1 MFVRMMSAV
10 TALALAAGCAKQATT
25 AKVEAAPTPAPETPA
40 LQTTLEEVGLS
51 SRALDRTANPCDD
64 FYQFACGG
72 WLEETPIPDDKAK
85 WSRSFSVIDRRNE
98 ETLHEIL
105 EGARTNPGDDPV
117 LQKIGAYYGAC
128 MDEAGI
134 EAAGLKPIQPLLDV
148 AASVKDVK
156 TLANALSELHRN
168 SIWALFDFS
177 SGQDFKEA
185 TQVIAYLDQNGLGLP
200 DRDYYLRDD
209 EKSVKLRADYLSYV
223 ENMLVLSGTPAKTAK
238 TQAKDILALET
249 EIAKVS
255 KTRVERR
262 DPYSLYNKIDRAGVE
277 TTAPLFP
284 WNSYFAS
291 LGQPDVKDI
300 VVTSIPFFEGV
311 NTLVTKVPPKT
322 WQAYLRWNVLRS
334 TQAMLPKAFVD
345 EGFKM
350 SQAITGQKTIEER
363 WKRCIKA
370 TDAGL
375 GELLAQPYVKARF
388 AGSSKDATEK
398 MIDEIR
404 AAFEKQL
411 EGYTWMDAPTRELAK
426 EKLHAVV
433 FHIGYPDKWQEYNF
447 DVGSAYAANVLASRR
462 FETQRD
468 FNKIGKPLDRG
479 EWGMTP
485 PTVNAYYSPLK
496 NEMVFPAGILQP
508 PFFDIKAGVAV
519 NMGGMGMVVGHEL
532 THGFDD
538 KGSQFAADGN
548 LKNWWDPEVAA
559 SFKEKTE
566 CVAEQY
572 SNYEAVPGLKLN
584 GQLTLGENIADLG
597 GVKLAFDAY
606 REMRKNAD
614 ARVIA
619 GGFSEDQQFFLAVGQ
634 AWCTNVR
641 EETARMYVQVDP
653 HSPPKWRVNG
663 SLSNVPAFSEA
674 FACETGTPMRPA
686 NACSV
691 W

>member
-1 MFVRMMSAV
+1 MFARLMCAAAALVVAV
-10 TALALAAGCAKQATT
+10 GCAKKATT
-25 AKVEAAPTPAPETPA
+25 PSIETPAAPGPETPA
-40 LQTTLEEVGLS
+40 VQTTLEAVGLS
-51 SRALDRTANPCDD
+51 ASALDRTADPCSD

-72 WLEETPIPDDKAK
+72 WLDSTPIPDDKAK
-85 WSRSFSVIDRRNE
+85 WSRSFSEIDRRNE

-105 EGARTNPGDDPV
+105 DAAKDNPGDDPV
-117 LQKIGAYYGAC
+117 LRKIGAYYGAC

-134 EAAGLKPIQPLLDV
+134 EAEGLKPIQPLLDV
-148 AASVKDVK
+148 AGSVKDAQ
-156 TLANALSELHRN
+156 TLASALSELHRN
-168 SIWALFDFS
+168 RVWALFDFS

-200 DRDYYLRDD
+200 DRDYYLNDD
-209 EKSVKLRADYLSYV
+209 EKSAKLRADYVAYV
-223 ENMLVLSGTPAKTAK
+223 ENMLVLSGTPRKTAK
-238 TQAKDILALET
+238 AQANDILALET
-249 EIAKVS
+249 DIAKIS

-262 DPYSLYNKIDRAGVE
+262 DPYGLYNKIDRVGVLE
-277 TTAPLFP
+277 TAPLFP
-284 WNSYFAS
+284 WDDYFRS
-291 LGQPDVKDI
+291 LGQSDVDDI
-300 VVTSIPFFEGV
+300 VVTSVPFFEGV
-311 NTLVTKVPPKT
+311 NALVASVTPKT
-322 WQAYLRWNVLRS
+322 WQAYLRWTVLRS

-350 SQAITGQKTIEER
+350 AQAITGQKTLEER

-370 TDAGL
+370 TDAAL
-375 GELLAQPYVKARF
+375 GELLAQPYVEARF
-388 AGSSKDATEK
+388 AGSSKDATEH
-398 MIDEIR
+398 MIAEIR
-404 AAFEKQL
+404 KAFGKQL
-411 EGYTWMDAPTRELAK
+411 DSYDWMDDPTRALAK
-426 EKLHAVV
+426 KKLKAVV
-433 FHIGYPDKWQEYNF
+433 FHIGYPDKWRQYDF
-447 DVGSAYAANVLASRR
+447 DIGPAYAANALASRR
-462 FETQRD
+462 FETRRD
-468 FNKIGKPLDRG
+468 LNKIGKPLDRG

-508 PFFDIKAGVAV
+508 PFFDIDAGVAV

-548 LKNWWDPEVAA
+548 LKNWWDPEVAK
-559 SFKEKTE
+559 SFAEKTQ

-572 SNYEAVPGLKLN
+572 ANYEAVPGLKLN
-584 GQLTLGENIADLG
+584 GQLTLGENIADIG
-597 GVKLAFDAY
+597 GVKLAFEAY
-606 REMRKNAD
+606 RQMRKD
-614 ARVIA
+614 ASERVIA
-619 GGFSEDQQFFLAVGQ
+619 DGFSEDQQFFLSVGQ

-641 EETARMYVQVDP
+641 EEIARMYVQVDP

-674 FACETGTPMRPA
+674 FACEVGTPMRPA